1 MAIRFVHVI
10 LYLNM
15 SLFPHSLFPN
25 LSPSDSVSVSIESTG
40 VLLASWIVSPPLVP
54 FWTVLTQ
61 VVETVDVA
69 VTCGTPCN
77 KPPVI
82 LSSVNKHVL
91 VKDDAC
97 GSRPFRRFH
106 LVFYLGFGFTTFGDP
121 CEENK
126 IITDCV
132 LNGIL
137 KCTI

>member
-1 MAIRFVHVI
+1 MAMRFVHVI

-15 SLFPHSLFPN
+15 SLFPRSLLPN
-25 LSPSDSVSVSIESTG
+25 LSPSDSVSVCLHREYCC
-40 VLLASWIVSPPLVP
+40 VSSSVDCVPPLVP
-54 FWTVLTQ
+54 LWTPKLSVLTQ

-69 VTCGTPCN
+69 ITCGTPCN

-106 LVFYLGFGFTTFGDP
+106 LVFYLGCGFTTFGEP
-121 CEENK
+121 CEEN
-126 IITDCV
+126 
-132 LNGIL
+132 
-137 KCTI
+137 